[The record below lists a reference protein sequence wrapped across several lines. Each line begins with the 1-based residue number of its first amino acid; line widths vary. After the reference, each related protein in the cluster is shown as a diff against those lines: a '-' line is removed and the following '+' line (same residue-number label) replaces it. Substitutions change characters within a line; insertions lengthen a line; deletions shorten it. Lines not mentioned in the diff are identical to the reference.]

1 MEISLTMMLPVI
13 WYAILCIAV
22 FAYALGEGFDLG
34 LSTIYFLS
42 KEEKERRWLL
52 NSIGPV
58 WDGNEVWLVIMFAGL
73 FAGFPTAYGTL
84 LSIFYMPIW
93 TMVMLYIF
101 RGCSLEFRSKAESR
115 RWRGG

>member
-42 KEEKERRWLL
+42 KEEK
-52 NSIGPV
+52 
-58 WDGNEVWLVIMFAGL
+58 
-73 FAGFPTAYGTL
+73 
-84 LSIFYMPIW
+84 
-93 TMVMLYIF
+93 
-101 RGCSLEFRSKAESR
+101 
-115 RWRGG
+115 